1 MSEEEKEKI
10 EIEEGVIENVGVL
23 NFKDVSP
30 EDLEKIRLLR
40 NIGLIIVPGELMGK
54 VASIPKENVG
64 AIIPYI
70 EGAKTYVGEVRISA
84 DTLRRFEEPVDIII
98 VGEAVFEEDVTA
110 ELIDEKIK
118 TVRVYGEVVA
128 PADSHQHHPD
138 GLGWHVLCRCQ
149 IPLYRLVLQGLVGR
163 DLARAADPHV

>member
-128 PADSHQHHPD
+128 PAEAY
-138 GLGWHVLCRCQ
+138 GVFMAKCVEVLGVVNKLEELKEK
-149 IPLYRLVLQGLVGR
+149 PEK
-163 DLARAADPHV
+163 AE